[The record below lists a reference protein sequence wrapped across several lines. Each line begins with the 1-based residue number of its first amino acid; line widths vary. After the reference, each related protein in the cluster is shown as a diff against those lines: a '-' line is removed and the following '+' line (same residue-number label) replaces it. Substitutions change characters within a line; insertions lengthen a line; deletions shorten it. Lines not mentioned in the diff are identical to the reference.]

1 MLSCDPPP
9 PREGPEGSA
18 SLCPALRFFPP
29 TQRSSCLARPVT
41 TSCLHGHQQARQGGS
56 RPVGSHAHG
65 QAYFPAHRSALSPGS
80 PSSGKNLE
88 EFLRPRQAAPGAGG
102 WGLWREGAT
111 CRPASWALA
120 VAQCGTRAWSFPPG
134 LRESGVL
141 EGKQGPPEANG
152 WQGRPLSPVPPRSAR
167 PATSLIS
174 LEP

>member
-1 MLSCDPPP
+1 MDAELRSTSPTGGSRRLCLSLPGPPLLPLPPDTALLLPGSPCDHFLSPWSPAGQA
-9 PREGPEGSA
+9 GP
-18 SLCPALRFFPP
+18 
-29 TQRSSCLARPVT
+29 
-41 TSCLHGHQQARQGGS
+41 QQARGEPRTPS
-56 RPVGSHAHG
+56 R
-65 QAYFPAHRSALSPGS
+65 ALTPCS
-80 PSSGKNLE
+80 PSRGKNLE
-88 EFLRPRQAAPGAGG
+88 EFLRPRQAAPEAGG

-134 LRESGVL
+134 LRESSVL
-141 EGKQGPPEANG
+141 EGKRGPPEANG